1 MFRIIDRYVLR
12 ETLPLAF
19 LSLLVL
25 TFLLMLDPIMQEAQA
40 LIAKGVDTGTI
51 VRLMLTLVPQGLGI
65 TIPMSILIGLLM
77 GLGRMSGDREIVVM
91 QACGV
96 SIYRLLRPVLALA
109 VVAAVVTGYVLIEVL
124 PDANQ
129 AFRDIVFR
137 TVAART
143 ENEVKARVFDQSLPG
158 MVLYVNEVDIQ
169 GTGWSG
175 VFLADARDEDA
186 PRVYVADEGR
196 ILLDPANRRVDV
208 VLTSGAAH
216 EVARSDPATYNV
228 NRFDDVVLRLDPD
241 DIFPTDSLARG
252 LREMTI
258 AELRT
263 QAAEL
268 EARGAS
274 PHNPIM
280 EIHQKFS
287 FPVACLVLAVI
298 SLALGVTTRK
308 DSKLASFGLSIGVIF
323 AYYLLMFGAQS
334 LARSA
339 LLPPHWAMWVSNVV
353 LGAFGVALLVWR
365 SRFGE
370 HRLFPALPRLPRR
383 PPAPPTAGPVPP
395 VGPVPPA
402 DAVPPADPVA
412 GPAAARVSRVLPA
425 AGPVPP
431 AADPVPAP
439 PPANAGR
446 GVTTVR
452 GLGVGLN
459 LLDRYVAKQYF
470 KLVGL
475 SFVGFLG
482 IFYIATFLEISD
494 RLFRG
499 DTTLDLVLEYF
510 WYATPQWVYYVLPI
524 SALVATLVTVGVLA
538 RTSEL
543 TVMKACG
550 ISLYRAAAPLFC
562 FALLW
567 SGALFGMSE
576 SFLADANR
584 RATDLRRV
592 IRGGSP
598 QYVDILQR
606 RWLAGDDGA
615 IYNYAHFDPVGVRLD
630 GLTVYRFAED
640 EWRLAERRFAEAA
653 VHEDRWRG
661 RGTWV
666 RKFGDDRSP
675 GTFEAGARQELPI
688 APPAAFATE
697 RPDAERMNYR
707 ELERYIGELVASGA
721 DAVPLRVELERKLSF
736 PFITLILTL
745 IAVPFAVTLGRHGA
759 LSGVAVGILLALCY
773 WIVVSVFAAIGSAGV
788 LAPVLAAW
796 APNVLFGGSAVYLLL
811 AART

>member
-1 MFRIIDRYVLR
+1 MFRLIDRYVLR
-12 ETLPLAF
+12 ETLPLVL

-25 TFLLMLDPIMQEAQA
+25 TFLLMIEPIMQEAQA
-40 LIAKGVDTGTI
+40 LIAKGVDTRTI

-96 SIYRLLRPVLALA
+96 SIYRLLRPVVALA
-109 VVAAVVTGYVLIEVL
+109 VVAALATGYVLIEVL

-175 VFLADARDEDA
+175 VFLADARDENA

-196 ILLDPANRRVDV
+196 ILLDPANRQVDV

-216 EVARSDPATYNV
+216 EVARNDPATYNV
-228 NRFDDVVLRLDPD
+228 NRFDDTVLRLDPD
-241 DIFPTDSLARG
+241 DIFPTDSLTRG

-268 EARGAS
+268 EARELPA
-274 PHNPIM
+274 HNPIM

-298 SLALGVTTRK
+298 SLALGVTTRR

-323 AYYLLMFGAQS
+323 AYYVLTFGAQA
-334 LARSA
+334 LAKSA
-339 LLPPHWAMWVSNVV
+339 LLSPHWAMWVSNVV
-353 LGAFGVALLVWR
+353 LGGFGAALLVWR
-365 SRFGE
+365 NRFGE
-370 HRLFPALPRLPRR
+370 HRLFPALPPLPRR
-383 PPAPPTAGPVPP
+383 PPAPPA
-395 VGPVPPA
+395 A
-402 DAVPPADPVA
+402 D
-412 GPAAARVSRVLPA
+412 
-425 AGPVPP
+425 PVPP
-431 AADPVPAP
+431 AADPDPPAP
-439 PPANAGR
+439 VNAGR

-452 GLGVGLN
+452 GLGLGLN

-470 KLVGL
+470 KLVAL

-499 DTTLDLVLEYF
+499 DTTLDVVLEYF

-550 ISLYRAAAPLFC
+550 ISLYRMAAPLFC

-584 RATDLRRV
+584 RAADLRRV

-615 IYNYAHFDPVGVRLD
+615 IYNYAHFDPVDVRLS
-630 GLTVYRFAED
+630 GLTVYRFAD
-640 EWRLAERRFAEAA
+640 GEWRLAERRFAEAA
-653 VHEDRWRG
+653 IHEDRWRG

-666 RKFGDDRSP
+666 REFGDDRSP
-675 GTFEAGARQELPI
+675 GAFEASPRLELKI

-697 RPDAERMNYR
+697 QPDAERMNFR
-707 ELERYIGELVASGA
+707 ELERYIGELVASGV
-721 DAVPLRVELERKLSF
+721 DVVPLRVELERKLSF
-736 PFITLILTL
+736 PFVTLILTL

-759 LSGVAVGILLALCY
+759 LSGVGVGLVLALSY
-773 WIVVSVFAAIGSAGV
+773 WVVVSVFAAIGSAGV